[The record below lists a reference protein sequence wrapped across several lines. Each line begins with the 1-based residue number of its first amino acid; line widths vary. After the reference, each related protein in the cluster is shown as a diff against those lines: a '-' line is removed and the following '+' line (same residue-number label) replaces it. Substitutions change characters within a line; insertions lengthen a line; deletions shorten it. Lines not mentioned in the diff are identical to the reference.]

1 MLAQLKFILSQRS
14 VTVKDNPANDIR
26 NPDRLALMKATPTP
40 LPGVLLLEPKV
51 FGDARGFFLESY
63 NEKVMATLGIENKFV
78 QDNQS
83 FSTRNVIRGMH
94 YQLCHPQGK
103 LVRVVSGEILDVAVD
118 VRRSSP
124 TFGKWHGAILSGENK
139 QMLWIPPG
147 FAHGFRVVS
156 EGAHVLYK
164 ATDFYHPECERTLS
178 WNDPEVSI
186 DWQLQGEPIISAKD
200 ALGLP
205 FRVAE
210 IFE

>member
-1 MLAQLKFILSQRS
+1 
-14 VTVKDNPANDIR
+14 
-26 NPDRLALMKATPTP
+26 MKATPTP

-63 NEKVMATLGIENKFV
+63 NEKVMADLGIEGKFV

-94 YQLCHPQGK
+94 YQVCHPQGK
-103 LVRVVSGEILDVAVD
+103 LVRVVSGEILDIAVD

-164 ATDFYHPECERTLS
+164 ATDFYHPECERTLV